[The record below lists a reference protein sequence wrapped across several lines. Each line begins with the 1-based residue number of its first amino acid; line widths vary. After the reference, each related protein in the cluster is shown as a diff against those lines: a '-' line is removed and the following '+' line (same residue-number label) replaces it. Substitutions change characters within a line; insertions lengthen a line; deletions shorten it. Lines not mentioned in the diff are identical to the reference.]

1 MSLKRSDG
9 VQQSCTLWQ
18 PITPLQPES
27 EASVKMTRD
36 GTRGKNE
43 VFFAKNLGFL
53 KGFKA
58 SIKEAST
65 GIERSLLDVE
75 VEEFI

>member
-1 MSLKRSDG
+1 MMS
-9 VQQSCTLWQ
+9 
-18 PITPLQPES
+18 
-27 EASVKMTRD
+27 RD
-36 GTRGKNE
+36 GMRGRNE

-58 SIKEAST
+58 SINEAST